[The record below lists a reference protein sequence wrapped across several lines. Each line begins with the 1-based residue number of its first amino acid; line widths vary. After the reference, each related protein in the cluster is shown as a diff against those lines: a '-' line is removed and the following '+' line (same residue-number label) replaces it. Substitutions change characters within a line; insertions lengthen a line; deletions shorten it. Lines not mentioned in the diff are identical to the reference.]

1 MIKEILGSLGLAVG
15 VIIASG
21 LGALIL
27 LGALCSVKDFSVTER
42 LVNKVDQIQE
52 RIMLIEG
59 MVARGDNKCG
69 G

>member
-1 MIKEILGSLGLAVG
+1 MIKEILGAIGIIVG
-15 VIIASG
+15 VIIVSG

-27 LGALCSVKDFSVTER
+27 LGALCSVKDARMTER
-42 LVNKVDQIQE
+42 LLDKVDQIQE